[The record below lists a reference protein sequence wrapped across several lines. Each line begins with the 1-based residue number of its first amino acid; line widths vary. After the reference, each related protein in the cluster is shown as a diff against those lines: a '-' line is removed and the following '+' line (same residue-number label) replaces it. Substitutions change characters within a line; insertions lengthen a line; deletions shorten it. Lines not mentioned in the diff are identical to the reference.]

1 MPDRPIRVLIADD
14 HEIVRTGIRLLV
26 NGQADMEVIA
36 EARDGAEAVALSV
49 ATAPDVVLMD
59 ISMPEMSGIEA
70 TRAIKATRSE
80 VEIVGLTMHSDER
93 YFFELLKAGASGYVV
108 KGGAPHELLEAIRA
122 AARGQ
127 AYIHPSVAGR
137 LIGDFVERAQS
148 GEAEL
153 DGLTDRE
160 REVLEQIAL
169 GLTGREIA
177 AQLEI
182 SANTVDRHRSNIM
195 AKLDLHNKAAL
206 VRYAVRKGLIED
218 E

>member
-1 MPDRPIRVLIADD
+1 MPEQPIRVLIADD
-14 HEIVRTGIRLLV
+14 HEIVRSGIRLLL
-26 NGQADMEVIA
+26 NSQADMEVTG
-36 EARDGAEAVALSV
+36 EASNGAEAVSLTAALS
-49 ATAPDVVLMD
+49 PDVVLMD
-59 ISMPEMSGIEA
+59 ISMPEMSGIDA
-70 TRAIKATRSE
+70 THAIKTSGTEAQ
-80 VEIVGLTMHSDER
+80 IVGLTMHADER

-122 AARGQ
+122 AARGD

-137 LIGDFVERAQS
+137 LIGDLVERAEA

-160 REVLEQIAL
+160 RQVLGQIAL

-177 AQLEI
+177 GQLEI

-195 AKLDLHNKAAL
+195 AKLDLHNKAEL

-218 E
+218 D

>member
-14 HEIVRTGIRLLV
+14 HEIVRAGIRLLV
-26 NGQADMEVIA
+26 NGQADMEVIG
-36 EARDGAEAVALSV
+36 EARDGAESVKLAV

-59 ISMPEMSGIEA
+59 ISMPVMTGIEA
-70 TRAIKATRSE
+70 TRAIKASNSE
-80 VEIVGLTMHSDER
+80 IEIVGLTMHADER

-137 LIGDFVERAQS
+137 LIGDFVKRAEA

-153 DGLTDRE
+153 DGITDRE
-160 REVLEQIAL
+160 RQVLELIAR

-177 AQLEI
+177 KQLEI

-195 AKLDLHNKAAL
+195 AKLDLHNKAEL
-206 VRYAVRKGLIED
+206 VRYAVRKGLIEID
-218 E
+218 

>member
-14 HEIVRTGIRLLV
+14 HEIVRAGIRLLL
-26 NGQADMEVIA
+26 NGHADIEVIA
-36 EARDGAEAVALSV
+36 EARDGAEAVALT
-49 ATAPDVVLMD
+49 ATTRPDVVLMD
-59 ISMPEMSGIEA
+59 ISMPVMTGIEA
-70 TRAIKATRSE
+70 TRAIKANNDG
-80 VEIVGLTMHSDER
+80 VEIVGLTMHADER

-122 AARGQ
+122 AARGE

-137 LIGDFVERAQS
+137 LIGDFVERARA

-153 DGLTDRE
+153 DGITDRE
-160 REVLEQIAL
+160 RQVLELIAR

-177 AQLEI
+177 ELLEI

-195 AKLDLHNKAAL
+195 TKLDLHNKAEL
-206 VRYAVRKGLIED
+206 VRYAVRKGLIAAD
-218 E
+218 

>member
-1 MPDRPIRVLIADD
+1 MPDRPIRILIADD
-14 HEIVRTGIRLLV
+14 HEIVRAGIRLLV

-36 EARDGAEAVALSV
+36 EARDGAEAVALT
-49 ATAPDVVLMD
+49 ATTEPDVVLMD

-70 TRAIKATRSE
+70 TRAIKASHGGI
-80 VEIVGLTMHSDER
+80 EIVGLTMHADER

-108 KGGAPHELLEAIRA
+108 KVGAQHELLEAIRA

-137 LIGDFVERAQS
+137 LIGDFVQRAEA
-148 GEAEL
+148 GEANL

-160 REVLEQIAL
+160 RQVLELIAL

-177 AQLEI
+177 KRLEI

-195 AKLDLHNKAAL
+195 AKLDLHNKAEL
-206 VRYAVRKGLIED
+206 VRYAVRKGLIAAD
-218 E
+218 

>member
-1 MPDRPIRVLIADD
+1 MVDPPIRILIADD
-14 HEIVRTGIRLLV
+14 HEIVRAGIRLLV
-26 NGQADMEVIA
+26 NGQADMEVVG
-36 EARDGAEAVALSV
+36 EARNGAEIVALAVATV
-49 ATAPDVVLMD
+49 PDVVLMD
-59 ISMPEMSGIEA
+59 ISMPVMTGIEA
-70 TRAIKATRSE
+70 TRAIKASNDGI
-80 VEIVGLTMHSDER
+80 EIVGLTMHADER

-127 AYIHPSVAGR
+127 AYIHPSVAGK
-137 LIGDFVERAQS
+137 LIGDFVERARA

-160 REVLEQIAL
+160 RQVLELIAR

-177 AQLEI
+177 EQLDI

-206 VRYAVRKGLIED
+206 VRYAVRKGLIEAD
-218 E
+218 

>member
-1 MPDRPIRVLIADD
+1 MADQPIRVLIADD
-14 HEIVRTGIRLLV
+14 HEIVRTGIRLLL
-26 NGQADMEVIA
+26 NGQADIEVIA
-36 EARDGAEAVALSV
+36 EAEDGAEAVSLAAS
-49 ATAPDVVLMD
+49 TAPDVILMD

-70 TRAIKATRSE
+70 TQAIKATGAE
-80 VEIVGLTMHSDER
+80 VEIVGLTMHADER

-122 AARGQ
+122 ASNGQ
-127 AYIHPSVAGR
+127 AYIHPSVAGK
-137 LIGDFVERAQS
+137 LIGDFVERAEA
-148 GEAEL
+148 GEADL

-160 REVLEQIAL
+160 RQVLEQIAL

-177 AQLEI
+177 ERLDI

-195 AKLDLHNKAAL
+195 SKLDMHNKAEL
-206 VRYAVRKGLIED
+206 VRYAVRKGLIES

>member
-14 HEIVRTGIRLLV
+14 HEIVRAGIRLLL

-36 EARDGAEAVALSV
+36 EARDGAEAVALT
-49 ATAPDVVLMD
+49 ATMEPDVVLMD

-70 TRAIKATRSE
+70 TRAIKANQDGI
-80 VEIVGLTMHSDER
+80 EIVGLTMHADER

-137 LIGDFVERAQS
+137 LIGDFVKRAAA

-160 REVLEQIAL
+160 GQVLELIAR

-177 AQLEI
+177 EQLGI

-195 AKLDLHNKAAL
+195 TKLDLHNKAAL
-206 VRYAVRKGLIED
+206 VRYAVRKGLIEAD
-218 E
+218 